1 MILFLASILSD
12 NISVTV
18 NVTSADGVQLK
29 KVSVTPLLNGEE
41 SAIDPQDTD
50 ENGYA
55 VFLLSAGNYTF
66 SAHDALG
73 LYDNITTKSV
83 EISEGFTDSVN
94 IEMKATPNAAITVE
108 FTLTLSPV
116 DKCKGVEVVFWT
128 SNNSATNVKEE
139 VKQEECVFTIQGTAD
154 KDSFIKRYDDYSVF
168 ARLDGY
174 KDVT

>member
-18 NVTSADGVQLK
+18 NVTSADGIGLK
-29 KVSVTPLLNGEE
+29 KVSVTPLPSEGENTTM
-41 SAIDPQDTD
+41 PQETNED
-50 ENGYA
+50 GYA
-55 VFLLSAGNYTF
+55 VFLLPAGNYTF

-73 LYDNITTKSV
+73 LYDDITTKSV

-94 IEMKATPNAAITVE
+94 IEMKATPDAAITVK
-108 FTLTLSPV
+108 FNLTLSPV

-139 VKQEECVFTIQGTAD
+139 VKQEECVFTIQGTAS
-154 KDSFIKRYDDYSVF
+154 KDSFIKRYEDYSVF
-168 ARLDGY
+168 ARLEGY
-174 KDVT
+174 

>member
-18 NVTSADGVQLK
+18 NVTSADGMKLK
-29 KVSVTPLLNGEE
+29 KVSVTPLPSEGEVD
-41 SAIDPQDTD
+41 IDPQETD

-55 VFLLSAGNYTF
+55 VFSLPAGNYTF

-94 IEMKATPNAAITVE
+94 IEMKATLDAAITVK

-116 DKCKGVEVVFWT
+116 DKCEGVEVVF
-128 SNNSATNVKEE
+128 
-139 VKQEECVFTIQGTAD
+139 
-154 KDSFIKRYDDYSVF
+154 
-168 ARLDGY
+168 
-174 KDVT
+174 